1 MNVLISQLDAARA
14 HKCTQA
20 HARCILVHTL
30 MDTLMHKQ
38 MPARR
43 CTHTLMHTQM
53 RARTLTHL

>member
-1 MNVLISQLDAARA
+1 MNVLISQLDAACA

-30 MDTLMHKQ
+30 MHTLTHTLMH
-38 MPARR
+38 ALR
-43 CTHTLMHTQM
+43 CMHTRMHTQM